1 VEAVFE
7 IKGLNKKFGGLQAL
21 RDFDLKVY
29 EGDLIGIIGP
39 NGAGKTTLFN
49 LITGFLR
56 PNSGEVWFKNMN
68 ITHLKP
74 FQIVNLGIS
83 RTFQLV
89 ELFKEMTVLENL
101 LIPCFCRRSKERRPK
116 GKRPWVVAVE
126 VLEEI
131 GLGDKCSEFIKNLT
145 YGELRLLDIA
155 RAIATE
161 PDIILLDEPFSGL
174 DPRDAA
180 LLSNVI
186 SRMHRKGQTTIM
198 IEHRLT
204 DLLKLVERVVAIV
217 FGKKIAEGIPEEII
231 RDKTVV
237 KAYLGEREE

>member
-1 VEAVFE
+1 VEAIFE
-7 IKGLNKKFGGLQAL
+7 IKNLTKKFGGLQAL
-21 RDFDLKVY
+21 IDFDLKVY
-29 EGDLIGIIGP
+29 EGDLIGILGP

-56 PNSGEVWFKNMN
+56 PNSGEVLFRNKN
-68 ITHLKP
+68 ITNLKP

-89 ELFKEMTVLENL
+89 ELFSEMTVLENL
-101 LIPCFCRRSKERRPK
+101 LIPCFCQRSKERRPADK
-116 GKRPWVVAVE
+116 SSRVVAME

-131 GLGDKCSEFIKNLT
+131 GLGDKCNELIKDLT
-145 YGELRLLDIA
+145 YGELRLIDIA

-161 PDIILLDEPFSGL
+161 PEIILLDEPFSGL
-174 DPRDAA
+174 DPLDADV
-180 LLSNVI
+180 LSNVL

-217 FGKKIAEGIPEEII
+217 FGQKIAEGTPEEII

-237 KAYLGEREE
+237 KAYLGERGK